1 MTLDLTSMEKAVA
14 SLGNG
19 VAVVQDEA
27 SSGRF
32 DDRVVETL
40 KAGVIQNFEFTYE
53 ISWKMI
59 QRWIRHNVSPDD
71 AEPRTKKD
79 LFRLAANRGLI
90 PDPQPWFEYIEA
102 RNLTTHTY
110 DRAKAEKVV
119 EAAIR
124 FLDDAAALL
133 AELKRHND

>member
-1 MTLDLTSMEKAVA
+1 MALDLTSMEKAVA
-14 SLGNG
+14 SLGN
-19 VAVVQDEA
+19 AVTVVDEEVSA
-27 SSGRF
+27 GRC
-32 DDRVVETL
+32 DDRVLETL

-59 QRWIRHNVSPDD
+59 QRWIRLNVSPDD

-79 LFRLAANRGLI
+79 LFRIAADKGLI
-90 PDPQPWFEYIEA
+90 ADPQPWFEYIEA

-133 AELKRHND
+133 AELKRRND